1 MHCAGIVFQ
10 RFDETDRRSR
20 VHRAAAFFEQR
31 GRGIRRGVGVK
42 RKQLVITLTPAAD
55 EIIKSLADAQNDYDK
70 AFYGGLSE
78 EEIVQYAYLSNK
90 INDNIKRVL
99 Q

>member
-1 MHCAGIVFQ
+1 M
-10 RFDETDRRSR
+10 
-20 VHRAAAFFEQR
+20 
-31 GRGIRRGVGVK
+31 
-42 RKQLVITLTPAAD
+42 ITLTPAAD